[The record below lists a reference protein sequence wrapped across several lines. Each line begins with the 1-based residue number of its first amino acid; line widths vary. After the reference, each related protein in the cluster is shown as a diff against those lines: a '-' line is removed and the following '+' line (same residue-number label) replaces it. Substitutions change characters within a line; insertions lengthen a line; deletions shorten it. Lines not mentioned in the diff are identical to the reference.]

1 MEYRDRLKKI
11 AGFIGHT
18 TDTALI
24 DKDFKTFLMLMVPK
38 EMRIELY
45 KEMQECEDDS
55 CSSGCTILPSDL
67 ELKDSDVI

>member
-1 MEYRDRLKKI
+1 MDYEARLKKI

-18 TDTALI
+18 VDTSLI
-24 DKDFKTFLMLMVPK
+24 NKDFKTFLMLIVPK

-45 KEMQECEDDS
+45 KEMQGCEDSS
-55 CSSGCTILPSDL
+55 CGSGCIILPSDL